1 MGAQLTWS
9 PDSPWLS
16 IQFLQG
22 QKQFLKKENLSAEEG
37 ADAPESEGCMCRDSG
52 TGNYQR
58 PCTTALLAE
67 DTWSDLGTAEGQ
79 SSP

>member
-22 QKQFLKKENLSAEEG
+22 QKQFLKKEKLSAEEG
-37 ADAPESEGCMCRDSG
+37 ADAPESKGCV
-52 TGNYQR
+52 
-58 PCTTALLAE
+58 P
-67 DTWSDLGTAEGQ
+67 
-79 SSP
+79 